1 MSKKKE
7 EAKAM
12 LSAAEALSA
21 AGEGIPQSAMPTA
34 PFDKGA
40 NEGATVADGAEI
52 FRGAQD
58 DESLTQG
65 GEDTSSTAGGDCPSS
80 VSEADSFSPE
90 GGSQSGTNINESK
103 AKVRLIADK
112 NGTVPEIKDGKIL
125 LRAAFGATVYAN
137 ARRMIG
143 CGVFVEIPAGY
154 AGFILPSLR
163 LRENWGLVCQ
173 GVRMPGESGEVS
185 VTLINCGIRD
195 CDIQPGEVIAEM
207 VIVPCLEVEV

>member
-1 MSKKKE
+1 MQAVKE
-7 EAKAM
+7 KET
-12 LSAAEALSA
+12 LP
-21 AGEGIPQSAMPTA
+21 AGS
-34 PFDKGA
+34 
-40 NEGATVADGAEI
+40 
-52 FRGAQD
+52 
-58 DESLTQG
+58 
-65 GEDTSSTAGGDCPSS
+65 DTSSTDGGDCPSS

-103 AKVRLIADK
+103 AKVKLIADR

-154 AGFILPSLR
+154 AGFIFPSLR

>member
-1 MSKKKE
+1 MSKKKDE
-7 EAKAM
+7 Q
-12 LSAAEALSA
+12 LVTAAEDL
-21 AGEGIPQSAMPTA
+21 
-34 PFDKGA
+34 GA
-40 NEGATVADGAEI
+40 VVV
-52 FRGAQD
+52 
-58 DESLTQG
+58 
-65 GEDTSSTAGGDCPSS
+65 DTSSTAGGDCPSS
-80 VSEADSFSPE
+80 VSGAASFSPE
-90 GGSQSGTNINESK
+90 GGSQSGAAGDDGAEILCCAQDDESLVQAEGGGTVKTVPYEQQINE
-103 AKVRLIADK
+103 AKVKLIADR
-112 NGTVPEIKDGKIL
+112 NVTVPEIKDGKIL

-154 AGFILPSLR
+154 TGFIIPSLR
-163 LRENWGLVCQ
+163 LRENWGIVCQ

>member
-1 MSKKKE
+1 MKKIKDTQVVT
-7 EAKAM
+7 EAEN
-12 LSAAEALSA
+12 LEA
-21 AGEGIPQSAMPTA
+21 AGEGIPQLAMPTA
-34 PFDKGA
+34 PFDKGV
-40 NEGATVADGAEI
+40 NEGAAVDDGAESLCC
-52 FRGAQD
+52 AQD
-58 DESLTQG
+58 NESLVQAE
-65 GEDTSSTAGGDCPSS
+65 ED
-80 VSEADSFSPE
+80 
-90 GGSQSGTNINESK
+90 GTVKTVPYEQQINK
-103 AKVRLIADK
+103 AKVKLIADK

-154 AGFILPSLR
+154 AGIIIPSLW
-163 LRENWGLVCQ
+163 LRENWGIVCQ

-207 VIVPCLEVEV
+207 VIVPCLKVEV

>member
-1 MSKKKE
+1 MKKIKDE
-7 EAKAM
+7 QVVT
-12 LSAAEALSA
+12 AAEDLGAV
-21 AGEGIPQSAMPTA
+21 GEGIPQSAMPTA

-40 NEGATVADGAEI
+40 NEGAAGDDGAEI
-52 FRGAQD
+52 LCCAQD
-58 DESLTQG
+58 DESLVQA
-65 GEDTSSTAGGDCPSS
+65 EGD
-80 VSEADSFSPE
+80 
-90 GGSQSGTNINESK
+90 GTVKTVPYEQQINE
-103 AKVRLIADK
+103 AKVKLIADR

-207 VIVPCLEVEV
+207 VIVPCLAAEV